1 MDDFAA
7 RNGFDPLIP
16 ENWRE
21 FTAAQLRKYNVCIEK
36 RREGRAVVRREG
48 GAILKRQ
55 GEIRE

>member
-36 RREGRAVVRREG
+36 RKEGRAVVRREE
-48 GAILKRQ
+48 RY
-55 GEIRE
+55 